1 MSSLPHTDRVC
12 DYRTDR
18 RNDTGPAESE
28 DCPSVD
34 LESPIVTPDSLASA
48 LIVAACIVAAVVLA
62 VWCWVTA

>member
-1 MSSLPHTDRVC
+1 MSQMPITDRLC
-12 DYRTDR
+12 NYQR